1 MKILIIIPAKT
12 MHILTCKEKKI
23 SKAHHHQKDNSLRP
37 PPPLQTSK
45 KNLVFHPSQIIFI
58 GIAIAVEQEC
68 T

>member
-37 PPPLQTSK
+37 PPPSNLK
-45 KNLVFHPSQIIFI
+45 KKF
-58 GIAIAVEQEC
+58 GISPLSDHFYWYSYC
-68 T
+68 C